1 MPASAM
7 PNGVFGGAE
16 EHDSIEISLITCTP
30 GSQLWAQYGHTA
42 LRFHNLTTNV
52 DLAVNY
58 GVFSSNQP
66 YFVLRFIFGLTD
78 YRIYVEP
85 FATFLSEYIADGRG
99 VTEQMLDLTYADKLS
114 IIRALEENI
123 LPENQVYRYNI
134 FHDNCSTRARDLI
147 VNHITNGTVQ
157 YPPAAGDSCTFRTM
171 VHRFN
176 KVTPWVQFGEDWLL
190 GLPADYATNKAEQQ
204 FLPSNL
210 QEDFDK
216 GIYAGHPLVSSTRM
230 IVTPKSVAM
239 DSGRGV
245 TPMDVI
251 IIMFIITIAF
261 EIYEYRRKNI
271 IWGIDLFYM
280 LLTGLPGI
288 VLTLMIFS
296 QHPTVSLNLLI
307 LFINPLPLFFAYQA
321 VKHTKA
327 NRKYWWWTL
336 WEILIV
342 LGMIGGLFQT
352 YPRGMIILALLLL
365 TRPLL
370 HHYIERTQQG

>member
-1 MPASAM
+1 MHCFAM
-7 PNGVFGGAE
+7 SNGNFENVKQ
-16 EHDSIEISLITCTP
+16 HDSIEVSLITCTP
-30 GSQLWAQYGHTA
+30 GSELWAQYGHTA
-42 LRFHNLTTNV
+42 IRFHNLTTNV

-66 YFVLRFIFGLTD
+66 YFILRFIFGLTD

-85 FATFLSEYIADGRG
+85 FASFLSEYIEAGRG
-99 VTEQMLDLTYADKLS
+99 VTEQKLDLAYADKLS
-114 IIRALEENI
+114 IIKALEENI

-147 VNHITNGTVQ
+147 VNHLTNGTVQ

-171 VHRFN
+171 VHGYN

-190 GLPADYATNKAEQQ
+190 GLPADYATSKAAQQ
-204 FLPSNL
+204 FLPYNL

-216 GIYAGHPLVSSTRM
+216 AVYNGNPLVSSTRM
-230 IVTPKSVAM
+230 IVTPKTDTAG
-239 DSGRGV
+239 DSHNI
-245 TPMDVI
+245 TPLDVI

-261 EIYEYRRKNI
+261 EIYEYRNKRVL
-271 IWGIDLFYM
+271 WGIDLFYM
-280 LLTGLPGI
+280 ILTGLPGI
-288 VLTLMIFS
+288 VLALMIFS

-307 LFINPLPLFFAYQA
+307 LFINPLPLFFAYPA
-321 VKHTKA
+321 ARHTREH
-327 NRKYWWWTL
+327 RKYWWWTL
-336 WEILIV
+336 WEVMIV

-352 YPRGMIILALLLL
+352 YPRGLIILALLLL

-370 HHYIERTQQG
+370 HHYIERTRQG

>member
-1 MPASAM
+1 MS
-7 PNGVFGGAE
+7 NGNFENVKQ
-16 EHDSIEISLITCTP
+16 HDSIEVSLITCTP
-30 GSQLWAQYGHTA
+30 GSELWAQYGHTA

-66 YFVLRFIFGLTD
+66 YFILRFIFGLTD

-85 FATFLSEYIADGRG
+85 FASFLSEYIEAGRG
-99 VTEQMLDLTYADKLS
+99 VTEQKLDLTYADKLS
-114 IIRALEENI
+114 IIKALEENI

-147 VNHITNGTVQ
+147 VNHLTNGTVQ

-171 VHRFN
+171 VHGYN

-190 GLPADYATNKAEQQ
+190 GLPADYATSKAAQQ
-204 FLPSNL
+204 FLPYNL

-216 GIYAGHPLVSSTRM
+216 AVYNGNPLVSSTRM
-230 IVTPKSVAM
+230 IVTPKTDTAG
-239 DSGRGV
+239 DSHNI
-245 TPMDVI
+245 TPLDVI

-261 EIYEYRRKNI
+261 EIYEYRNKRVL
-271 IWGIDLFYM
+271 WGIDLFYM
-280 LLTGLPGI
+280 ILTGLPGI
-288 VLTLMIFS
+288 VLALMIFS

-307 LFINPLPLFFAYQA
+307 LFINPLPLFFAYPA
-321 VKHTKA
+321 ARHTREH
-327 NRKYWWWTL
+327 RKYWWWTL
-336 WEILIV
+336 WEVMIV

-352 YPRGMIILALLLL
+352 YPRGLIILALLLL

-370 HHYIERTQQG
+370 HHYIERTRQG